1 MGRIKELIKSFI
13 NPVQEEGDFDELAV
27 AAGIDAADL
36 TELKKS
42 MGGVKWSF
50 DEEEKEKQ
58 TKKGKTTKTIQEVP
72 KSPITP
78 ERTKKQ
84 EEDLE
89 R

>member
-27 AAGIDAADL
+27 TAGIEGADL
-36 TELKKS
+36 AELKKS

-50 DEEEKEKQ
+50 DEEEKEP
-58 TKKGKTTKTIQEVP
+58 KKAKTTKTTREVP
-72 KSPITP
+72 QSPITP

-84 EEDLE
+84 EDLE